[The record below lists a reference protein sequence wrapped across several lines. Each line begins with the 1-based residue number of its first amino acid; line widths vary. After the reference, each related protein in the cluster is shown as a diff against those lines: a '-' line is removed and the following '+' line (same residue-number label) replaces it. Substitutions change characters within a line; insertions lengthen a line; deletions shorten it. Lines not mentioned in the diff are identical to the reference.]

1 MLNPFSIR
9 EAPEIYAAVEEFSQF
24 NIVCLCITSRIS
36 TLPPDCKIPDTP
48 TLPMKVAHDAPYHIY
63 RSGERSDLI
72 DNILE
77 QLDFHP
83 LSVTLLATVAYH
95 NKWDNAQLIK
105 EWERQRTGVE

>member
-9 EAPEIYAAVEEFSQF
+9 EALEIYAAVEEFSQF
-24 NIVCLCITSRIS
+24 NIVCLCITPRIS
-36 TLPPDCKIPDTP
+36 TLPPDCKILDIP
-48 TLPMKVAHDAPYHIY
+48 TLPMKAAHDAFYHIY

-105 EWERQRTGVE
+105 EWERRRTGVD